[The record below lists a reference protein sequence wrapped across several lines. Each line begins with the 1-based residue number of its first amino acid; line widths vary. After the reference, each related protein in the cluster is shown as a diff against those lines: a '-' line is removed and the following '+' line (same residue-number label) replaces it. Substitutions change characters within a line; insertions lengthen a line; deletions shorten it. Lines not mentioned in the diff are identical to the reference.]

1 MWFVENISVTIHDS
15 INRNRLTIIGINKIH
30 FFGITGIRSAR
41 KSRFVLK
48 FMFRDSSGICRRIQL
63 QRNFT
68 RKLGLALLLKSN
80 GDGELTLKVLRTLGS
95 VLRWDILPREPS
107 NVALADALTNIHVAA
122 AILFLLSMV
131 KLYRGSV
138 RNCRFKPYLY
148 CKVKN
153 KQNMKKYSSLSERKL
168 RWFFIVNWKLRT
180 DKREKKNP
188 SFYLKDPYSSTPP

>member
-1 MWFVENISVTIHDS
+1 M
-15 INRNRLTIIGINKIH
+15 TIIGINKIH

-80 GDGELTLKVLRTLGS
+80 GDGQLTLKVLRTLGS

-122 AILFLLSMV
+122 AILFFLLMV

-138 RNCRFKPYLY
+138 RNCQFKPYLC
-148 CKVKN
+148 CKVKEYE
-153 KQNMKKYSSLSERKL
+153 KIQFTFRKKIKVILY
-168 RWFFIVNWKLRT
+168 F
-180 DKREKKNP
+180 
-188 SFYLKDPYSSTPP
+188 

>member
-63 QRNFT
+63 QQNFT
-68 RKLGLALLLKSN
+68 RKLGLALMLKSN
-80 GDGELTLKVLRTLGS
+80 RDGQLTLKVLRALGS
-95 VLRWDILPREPS
+95 VLRWDILPREPMK
-107 NVALADALTNIHVAA
+107 VALADALTNIHVAA

-138 RNCRFKPYLY
+138 RNYRFKPYLC

-153 KQNMKKYSSLSERKL
+153 KQNIKRCRLLSEIKL
-168 RWFFIVNWKLRT
+168 RWFFIFNRKLRT
-180 DKREKKNP
+180 K
-188 SFYLKDPYSSTPP
+188 LKENKSIFLSKIPYSSTPP